1 MVIFH
6 SYVSLLEGILRD
18 GSFLWIQKNWRCPRA
33 DRAEARQWSYN
44 DPAALHASACLAGS
58 PGWDEEAENS
68 RYIGVTMYIYIY
80 TYNIYIYI
88 LLLGLLLFLSL
99 LILYVYYNIFI
110 YAQNYYVQLMIWK
123 GSHTN
128 MYVCT

>member
-68 RYIGVTMYIYIY
+68 RYIGVTMYIYIHN
-80 TYNIYIYI
+80 NIYIYI
-88 LLLGLLLFLSL
+88 TTRIIVI
-99 LILYVYYNIFI
+99 LIIIDIICVL
-110 YAQNYYVQLMIWK
+110 
-123 GSHTN
+123 
-128 MYVCT
+128 